1 MKVSNIPFWYYEY
14 TIQYYDDVEDCSYER
29 SGVITANTIIE
40 AVELLCDFYGESQ
53 IENIF
58 TLKSIAEGGVLDF
71 QEINKNEDI
80 DLFIN
85 KV

>member
-1 MKVSNIPFWYYEY
+1 MKVNNVPFWYYEY
-14 TIQYYDDVEDCSYER
+14 TIECYDDINDCSCER

-53 IENIF
+53 IENIL
-58 TLKSIAEGGVLDF
+58 TLKPIMEGGVLEF
-71 QEINKNEDI
+71 EAINKNEDI
-80 DLFIN
+80 NLLIN

>member
-1 MKVSNIPFWYYEY
+1 MKVSNVPFWYYEY
-14 TIQYYDDVEDCSYER
+14 TIQYYDDIEDCSYER

-58 TLKSIAEGGVLDF
+58 TLKPIIEGGVLEF
-71 QEINKNEDI
+71 EAINKNEDI